1 MKIVEIKQIIPVLLQ
16 QLLEIWENSVRGTHL
31 FLSDDEIKS
40 IKKYVPQAL
49 KEISHLV
56 IVENES
62 KIPIAFMGN
71 NGQKLEMLF
80 VSNEQRGKGIGKRL
94 IEYGIEIYSINKLTV
109 NEQNPL
115 AKDFYEHIGFQVY
128 KKSNYDEQ
136 GNPYSLLYM
145 KQI

>member
-1 MKIVEIKQIIPVLLQ
+1 MKIVEIKQITPVLLQ
-16 QLLEIWENSVRGTHL
+16 QLLEIWENSVRTTHL

-56 IVENES
+56 IAENES
-62 KIPIAFMGN
+62 KIPIAFMGID
-71 NGQKLEMLF
+71 GQKLEMLF

-94 IEYGIEIYSINKLTV
+94 IEYGIEIYSINELTV

-115 AKDFYEHIGFQVY
+115 AKDFYEHLGFQVY

-136 GNPYSLLYM
+136 GNPYPLLYM

>member
-115 AKDFYEHIGFQVY
+115 AKDFYEHMGFQVY

>member
-1 MKIVEIKQIIPVLLQ
+1 M
-16 QLLEIWENSVRGTHL
+16 
-31 FLSDDEIKS
+31 FLSDNEIES

-49 KEISHLV
+49 KEVPYLI
-56 IVENES
+56 IAENENET
-62 KIPIAFMGN
+62 PIAFMGIDK
-71 NGQKLEMLF
+71 QKLEMLF

-115 AKDFYEHIGFQVY
+115 AKDFYEHMGFQVY